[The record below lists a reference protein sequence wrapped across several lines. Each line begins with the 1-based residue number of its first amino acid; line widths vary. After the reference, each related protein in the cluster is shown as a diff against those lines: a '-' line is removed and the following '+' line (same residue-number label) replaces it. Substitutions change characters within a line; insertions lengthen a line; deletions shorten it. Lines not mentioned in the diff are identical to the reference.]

1 MSTEKENT
9 IQLPYL
15 NSFGRQTNDM
25 LLVPEEKQLKINI
38 ARINDQERELALER
52 KLNKNY
58 IPT

>member
-1 MSTEKENT
+1 MNTEKENI

-15 NSFGRQTNDM
+15 SSFGRQTDDV
-25 LLVPEEKQLKINI
+25 LLVPEEKQLKT

-52 KLNKNY
+52 NLNNKY